1 VLPAIPDINLAL
13 QNVRTSEPMQGMAQD
28 TEVNDRG
35 RVPAELSDQIH
46 GPAALYSPG
55 TLSRHRRCG
64 AARTCRNEY
73 AIRAHIYTS
82 TSILT
87 HVRLDLVHD
96 RFVAFPALW

>member
-64 AARTCRNEY
+64 AARTCRK
-73 AIRAHIYTS
+73 
-82 TSILT
+82 
-87 HVRLDLVHD
+87 
-96 RFVAFPALW
+96 

>member
-64 AARTCRNEY
+64 AARTCRIASIACLGTY
-73 AIRAHIYTS
+73 ALACMS
-82 TSILT
+82 LT
-87 HVRLDLVHD
+87 
-96 RFVAFPALW
+96 PAA